1 MLIYLI
7 RMLLLY
13 NRITSTGAILYRD
26 NTLDMDPILLL
37 RLIKSL
43 TLLSSEMD
51 DQVSISKGMLKELE
65 IGSMQIS
72 ILDHDE
78 FSYVI
83 AHDTLDNEIFARRIL
98 DLIINKFHKEFE
110 TISLCKDL
118 RYNDGYAGELGQFM
132 ETMSFPTDLIFELDP
147 YFHSLICKFDF
158 NLDTLILSDLDHGVV
173 HQWLKPEENDVTEVL
188 LEILSEIN
196 VEKNWLAE
204 TSSVDD
210 NPADGYNRPVTHEFW
225 LINKVEMTDFT
236 LIARGFYDAKR
247 DRDNM
252 LTYLNEFAETLYQS
266 YVAYEFSGN
275 KFIV

>member
-1 MLIYLI
+1 MLI
-7 RMLLLY
+7 LY
-13 NRITSTGAILYRD
+13 NRISSTGAILYKD
-26 NTLDMDPILLL
+26 DTLEMDPILLL

-51 DQVSISKGMLKELE
+51 DQVTLSKGMLKELE

-72 ILDHDE
+72 ILDHQD

-98 DLIINKFHKEFE
+98 DLIIGKFHDEFE
-110 TISLCKDL
+110 TIELCNELKI
-118 RYNDGYAGELGQFM
+118 NDNYTKELAQFM
-132 ETMSFPTDLIFELDP
+132 ETMSFPKNLIYELEP

-173 HQWLKPEENDVTEVL
+173 HQWLKPDEENDITEVL

-196 VEKNWLAE
+196 VDKNWLAE
-204 TSSVDD
+204 TSTIKD
-210 NPADGYNRPVTHEFW
+210 NPEDGYIRPVTHEFW

-252 LTYLNEFAETLYQS
+252 LHYLNEFAETLYQS

-275 KFIV
+275 KIIAEF

>member
-1 MLIYLI
+1 MLI
-7 RMLLLY
+7 LY
-13 NRITSTGAILYRD
+13 NRITSTGAILYKD
-26 NTLDMDPILLL
+26 NTLDMNPLLLL

-51 DQVSISKGMLKELE
+51 DQVTLSKGMLRELE

-72 ILDHDE
+72 ILDHDDY
-78 FSYVI
+78 SYVI

-98 DLIINKFHKEFE
+98 DLIISKFHKEFE
-110 TISLCKDL
+110 TIELCNELKIN
-118 RYNDGYAGELGQFM
+118 NDYKTELSQFLD
-132 ETMSFPTDLIFELDP
+132 TMSFPIDLIHELEP

-173 HQWLKPEENDVTEVL
+173 HQWLKPDEEDDITEVL

-196 VEKNWLAE
+196 VDKNWLAE
-204 TSSVDD
+204 TSSVKESQE
-210 NPADGYNRPVTHEFW
+210 DGYNRPITHEFW
-225 LINKVEMTDFT
+225 LINKIEMTDFT
-236 LIARGFYDAKR
+236 IIARGFYDAKR

-266 YVAYEFSGN
+266 YMNYEFSR
-275 KFIV
+275 K